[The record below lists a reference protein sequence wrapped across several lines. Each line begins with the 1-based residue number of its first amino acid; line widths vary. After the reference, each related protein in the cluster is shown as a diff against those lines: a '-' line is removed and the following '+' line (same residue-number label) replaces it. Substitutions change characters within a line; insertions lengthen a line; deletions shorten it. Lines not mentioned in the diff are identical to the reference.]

1 MPGPQ
6 ASDSEPISRILLV
19 TTDEQALSEFRQVLP
34 PALQVVMVSGMEEM
48 AELLKQAPADAAI
61 LDLDLIA
68 STMPEAVAQLR
79 KLRREQTDL
88 VIVALTRSRNRA
100 ERLKAHEAGADE
112 FFLAPVDAQELR
124 IVLERAIVKRRIEIE
139 DRALRAELASKYTF
153 GELIGGCE
161 AMQRVYDAI
170 TRVAKSNTTVLLLGE
185 SGTGKELAARAVVG
199 QSARHDKPFISL
211 NCGALPDNLVET
223 ELFGHE
229 RGAFTGA
236 DTAKPGHIELA
247 DHGTLFLDEISTL
260 GLPLQSKLLRVLQ
273 DRTVTRI
280 GGKTPRK
287 IDFRL
292 IAATNDDL
300 QELVDAGR
308 FREDLFYRIN
318 VVPIFLPPLRERQS
332 DIALL
337 VDHFLRIYCAAN
349 EVPLKSMEPDVVEV
363 LEEYPW
369 PGNVRELENLIQR
382 LVLMVPDPV
391 IRLKNLPQNILFA
404 SNTKREAML
413 IPEEGVSFD
422 EEIARIEMAY
432 LQAALQRTGGR
443 KAAAASL
450 LRIPAQKMKYL
461 CRKYGLRQPE

>member
-1 MPGPQ
+1 MPPSSNS
-6 ASDSEPISRILLV
+6 ASDEIIRIVLVSSE
-19 TTDEQALSEFRQVLP
+19 EQALSEFRQVLP
-34 PALQVVMVSGMEEM
+34 PALQVVLVGSM
-48 AELLKQAPADAAI
+48 AEMSATLRKAPADAAI

-68 STMPEAVAQLR
+68 STMGEAVAQLHS
-79 KLRREQTDL
+79 LRSENTDL

-124 IVLERAIVKRRIEIE
+124 IVLERAIAKRRIEIE
-139 DRALRAELASKYTF
+139 DRLLREDVARKYTF

-161 AMQRVYDAI
+161 AMQRVYEAI
-170 TRVAKSNTTVLLLGE
+170 TRVAKSNSTTLLLGE
-185 SGTGKELAARAVVG
+185 SGTGKELVARAVVS

-236 DTAKPGHIELA
+236 DTARPGHIELA

-292 IAATNDDL
+292 IAATNDSL
-300 QELVDAGR
+300 EELVEAGR
-308 FREDLFYRIN
+308 FREDLYYRIN
-318 VVPIFLPPLRERQS
+318 VVPIHLPPLRERES

-337 VDHFLRIYCAAN
+337 MDHFLRIYCTAN
-349 EVPLKSMEPDVVEV
+349 EIPFKSVEPEVLEV
-363 LEEYPW
+363 LEEYSW
-369 PGNVRELENLIQR
+369 PGNVRELENLVQR
-382 LVLMVPDPV
+382 LVLMVSDPV
-391 IRLKNLPQNILFA
+391 IRMKHLPQSILYA
-404 SNTKREAML
+404 SSTKREAML

-422 EEIARIEMAY
+422 EEMARIEVAY
-432 LQAALQRTGGR
+432 LQAALQRTGGK
-443 KAAAASL
+443 KAAAAAL
-450 LRIPAQKMKYL
+450 LHIPPQKMKYL
-461 CRKYGLRQPE
+461 CRKYGLQQPE